1 MNTMNFNYQFN
12 RACDEISSWRP
23 VSTGKISHSSK
34 LIRRIY
40 YIFVNF
46 DDRLK
51 NIFRSKKNSYPKYK
65 KFSLNSNHQ
74 LKLDVTLYREF
85 WMDFYFEMIREINY
99 RPISRDPWDNLQ
111 ESTRKN
117 KKVRDRKFQSDS
129 RHTRLIRDS
138 SRFTDSHVSHARGK
152 ITANTRFWERIWYY
166 PIVYFIRYT
175 KIIISSRNFVQL
187 ILNWSWK

>member
-1 MNTMNFNYQFN
+1 MKYHRGAQ
-12 RACDEISSWRP
+12 

-74 LKLDVTLYREF
+74 LKLDVTLYREL
-85 WMDFYFEMIREINY
+85 DFYFEMIREINY
-99 RPISRDPWDNLQ
+99 RPISRDP
-111 ESTRKN
+111 
-117 KKVRDRKFQSDS
+117 
-129 RHTRLIRDS
+129 
-138 SRFTDSHVSHARGK
+138 
-152 ITANTRFWERIWYY
+152 
-166 PIVYFIRYT
+166 
-175 KIIISSRNFVQL
+175 
-187 ILNWSWK
+187 

>member
-65 KFSLNSNHQ
+65 KFSLNSNHNSNWMLRFIENWIFI
-74 LKLDVTLYREF
+74 LKWYEKLIIVPYPVTRETT
-85 WMDFYFEMIREINY
+85 Y
-99 RPISRDPWDNLQ
+99 
-111 ESTRKN
+111 KN
-117 KKVRDRKFQSDS
+117 
-129 RHTRLIRDS
+129 
-138 SRFTDSHVSHARGK
+138 RGK
-152 ITANTRFWERIWYY
+152 NPPVRTKRSETGNSNLIVDTPVWFETPRGSLTRASRVHVERFKVMANTRFWERIRD
-166 PIVYFIRYT
+166 IIQSFILST
-175 KIIISSRNFVQL
+175 VQKSLFPVAISFS
-187 ILNWSWK
+187 

>member
-1 MNTMNFNYQFN
+1 MNFNYQFN
-12 RACDEISSWRP
+12 RACDEISLWSP
-23 VSTGKISHSSK
+23 GFDKISHSSK

-99 RPISRDPWDNLQ
+99 RPISRDP
-111 ESTRKN
+111 
-117 KKVRDRKFQSDS
+117 
-129 RHTRLIRDS
+129 
-138 SRFTDSHVSHARGK
+138 
-152 ITANTRFWERIWYY
+152 
-166 PIVYFIRYT
+166 
-175 KIIISSRNFVQL
+175 
-187 ILNWSWK
+187 

>member
-1 MNTMNFNYQFN
+1 MNTMNFNYQSN

-65 KFSLNSNHQ
+65 KFSLNSNHNSNWMLRFIENWIFI
-74 LKLDVTLYREF
+74 LKWYEKLIIVPYPVTRETTCKNPPVRTKRSETGNSNLIVDTPV
-85 WMDFYFEMIREINY
+85 WFETPRGSLT
-99 RPISRDPWDNLQ
+99 RASRVHV
-111 ESTRKN
+111 ERF
-117 KKVRDRKFQSDS
+117 KVM
-129 RHTRLIRDS
+129 
-138 SRFTDSHVSHARGK
+138 
-152 ITANTRFWERIWYY
+152 ANTRFWERIRD
-166 PIVYFIRYT
+166 IIQSFILST
-175 KIIISSRNFVQL
+175 VQKSLFPVAISFS
-187 ILNWSWK
+187 